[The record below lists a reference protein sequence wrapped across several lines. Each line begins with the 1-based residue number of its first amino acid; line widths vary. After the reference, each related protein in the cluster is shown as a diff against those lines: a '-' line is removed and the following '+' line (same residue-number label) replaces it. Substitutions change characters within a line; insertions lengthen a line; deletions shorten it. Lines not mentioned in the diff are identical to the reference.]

1 MGAITLDGKATRDEI
16 FVDLKERVAALTA
29 AGRTPGLGT
38 ILVGDDPGSQ
48 AYVRGKHADCA
59 KVGITSIRR
68 DLPADISQAT
78 LDETIDELNAN
89 PECTGYIVQ
98 LPLSKHLDENA
109 ALERIDPAKDADGL
123 HPTNLGRLVLNEPA
137 PLPCTPRGIVH
148 LLRRFEVE
156 IAGAHVVV
164 IGRGVTV
171 GRPLGLLLT
180 RRSEN
185 ATVTLC
191 HTATRHLPELTRQAD
206 IIVAAVGVPHM
217 VTADMVKPGA
227 AVVDVGVSRDDAG
240 KLVGDVHP
248 GVWDVAGHVS
258 PNPGGV
264 GPLTRAFLLTNVV
277 ELDEGAMSA
286 RAKSRTPS
294 LRVTP
299 REFAHKVFAGQWP
312 ILTVGRVPA
321 CGVRAGGRGLLAP
334 RRAGAG
340 DRRRDRRRHA
350 AHALRGQGRA
360 AGGAQQGHR
369 LRHHRHGQRG
379 HALHRLDH
387 RPVGHQLVA

>member
-1 MGAITLDGKATRDEI
+1 MAPVGAITLDGKATRDEI

-38 ILVGDDPGSQ
+38 VLVGDDPGSQ

-59 KVGITSIRR
+59 KVGINSIRR
-68 DLPADISQAT
+68 DLPADIDQAT
-78 LDETIDELNAN
+78 LDATIDELNAN

-98 LPLSKHLDENA
+98 LPLPRGQLDENA

-148 LLRRFEVE
+148 LLRRFEVP

-171 GRPLGLLLT
+171 GRPMGLLLT

-191 HTATRHLPELTRQAD
+191 HTGTRDLPALTRQAD
-206 IIVAAVGVPHM
+206 VIIAAAGVPHI
-217 VTADMVKPGA
+217 VTAEMVKPGA

-248 GVWDVAGHVS
+248 DVWDVAGHVS

-264 GPLTRAFLLTNVV
+264 GLLTRAFLLVNVV
-277 ELDEGAMSA
+277 ELDE
-286 RAKSRTPS
+286 AK
-294 LRVTP
+294 
-299 REFAHKVFAGQWP
+299 FA
-312 ILTVGRVPA
+312 
-321 CGVRAGGRGLLAP
+321 
-334 RRAGAG
+334 
-340 DRRRDRRRHA
+340 
-350 AHALRGQGRA
+350 
-360 AGGAQQGHR
+360 
-369 LRHHRHGQRG
+369 
-379 HALHRLDH
+379 
-387 RPVGHQLVA
+387 